1 MLLSLRTLEK
11 EVDKIKG
18 AAKNILLFFVLAFI
32 ALPSFGQDDST
43 VTQVSD
49 SPHQSIAF
57 DVDSA
62 VNSYIDVLSDEEQE
76 KSDSY
81 FEGGYWLILWGFLVD
96 VVIAWIFLSLGLS
109 RWMKN
114 VCMKVKRVN
123 LQNLIFVGL
132 YMVFSFILAFPYSL
146 YVNFI
151 REHRY
156 DLSNMSFGGWFG
168 EELIDLAVNL
178 VLVGILLVIIYW
190 VIRKTRE
197 KWWIWAS
204 AVCSVFIFIVIFI
217 SPVFISPLFN
227 EYSELP
233 EGELKAEI
241 LSLARANGIPTDH
254 VYQFDAS
261 KQSKRIS
268 ANVSGIGKTI
278 RISLNDNLL
287 NRCSDAEIKAVMAHE
302 MGHYVLNHIPI
313 FVLVFTLLFLL
324 GFGLSHLSFNY
335 LNARFGKR
343 WNISG
348 ISDIGGLPLLVVI
361 LSFYMVLATPI
372 TNNLTRST
380 ETEADIFGLNAAREP
395 DGFASVAMMTS
406 EYRKVSPGHWEEIFF
421 YDHPSPHSRV
431 LMAMKWKAENLDR

>member
-1 MLLSLRTLEK
+1 MTNPLCSRRPGIPNFLTSNYIGEK
-11 EVDKIKG
+11 MDKIKG
-18 AAKNILLFFVLAFI
+18 TTKYIFLFFVLVSL
-32 ALPSFGQDDST
+32 ALPAFGQDVPTAVQVPDSASR
-43 VTQVSD
+43 QV
-49 SPHQSIAF
+49 AF

-62 VNSYIDVLSDEEQE
+62 VNSYVNVLSDEERE
-76 KSDSY
+76 MSDAY

-114 VCMKVKRVN
+114 VCMKVKSVN

-132 YMVFSFILAFPYSL
+132 YLVFSFILAFPYSL

-168 EELIDLAVNL
+168 EELIDLTVNI
-178 VLVGILLVIIYW
+178 VLIGILLVIIYW

-197 KWWIWAS
+197 KWWIWAGM
-204 AVCSVFIFIVIFI
+204 VCSAFIFVVIFI
-217 SPVFISPLFN
+217 SPVFIAPLFN

-233 EGELKAEI
+233 EGELRAEI

-287 NRCSDAEIKAVMAHE
+287 NRCSDEEIKSVMAHE

-313 FVLVFTLLFLL
+313 FVLVLTVLFLF
-324 GFGLSHLSFNY
+324 GFGLSPSEFQLPQY
-335 LNARFGKR
+335 QVRVKR

-348 ISDIGGLPLLVVI
+348 ISDIGGLPLLAVI

-380 ETEADIFGLNAAREP
+380 EVEADIFGFECRP
-395 DGFASVAMMTS
+395 
-406 EYRKVSPGHWEEIFF
+406 
-421 YDHPSPHSRV
+421 
-431 LMAMKWKAENLDR
+431 